1 MPDLLRIAFVA
12 CNKNAAR
19 FAEDASFIY
28 RCANMAHALKVQ
40 GHTVWMGHVSKLPWR
55 GRWDVVVFHRPRA
68 GWRLTALVTW
78 LRRERAR
85 TVADVDDLVF
95 YPNLARYSP
104 GVANN
109 LVSLKTTVQQFSA
122 HQRALAS
129 VDRITVSTPPL
140 IAYALAHFKQA
151 KVAVI
156 PNAVHWSWREFPA
169 YKKPERPGRL
179 IGYFPGTRSH
189 DRDFAQVAPVLQ
201 SVLAQCPD
209 VRLSV
214 TGPLDFELDARPG
227 QVERHDKMPFDRFHE
242 NVQRCDVNLAP
253 LEASPFTACKSA
265 LKVIEA
271 GYWNIPTVCSPLPDA
286 QRFVGAGACMANTPA
301 EFEAQLLRL
310 LRDDAW
316 YAEQTDGLRERVL
329 ALADVNAVAQQ
340 WLDFVTEDGPH
351 RG

>member
-1 MPDLLRIAFVA
+1 L
-12 CNKNAAR
+12 
-19 FAEDASFIY
+19 
-28 RCANMAHALKVQ
+28 
-40 GHTVWMGHVSKLPWR
+40 
-55 GRWDVVVFHRPRA
+55 
-68 GWRLTALVTW
+68 
-78 LRRERAR
+78 
-85 TVADVDDLVF
+85 VADLDDLIF
-95 YPNLARYSP
+95 DEALAEHSP
-104 GVANN
+104 GVVNGFM
-109 LVSLKTTVQQFSA
+109 SLEKTKRTY
-122 HQRALAS
+122 AS
-129 VDRITVSTPPL
+129 HARILSRFEKITVSTEPL
-140 IAYALAHFKQA
+140 AQHAKARFPKA

-156 PNAVHWSWREFPA
+156 PNAVHWSWRELPA

-214 TGPLDFELDARPG
+214 TGPLDFELEARPG
-227 QVERHDKMPFDRFHE
+227 QVDRHEKMPFDRFHE

-286 QRFVGAGACMANTPA
+286 QRFVGAGACLANTPA

-316 YAEQTDGLRERVL
+316 YAEQTEGLRERVL

-340 WLDFVTEDGPH
+340 WLDFVTEGGPH